1 MVLVLKKWSCC
12 HHCLQVGY
20 FWTTLTVMCFLY
32 SGIYR
37 VALNLQRKS
46 EAKHRKTTSLVMAGG
61 QVSKIGMGVV
71 RQGDDDDDESTSRSG
86 RPRQQAAV
94 TTGSKRNRPKQ
105 LTTTNT
111 TVLLSPGPISNQVQL
126 FFFFFVFFLLLF
138 LLLFHLP
145 RLLPGMMLERCICH
159 KKWLG

>member
-1 MVLVLKKWSCC
+1 
-12 HHCLQVGY
+12 
-20 FWTTLTVMCFLY
+20 MCFLY

-71 RQGDDDDDESTSRSG
+71 RQGDDDDDDESTSRSG

-145 RLLPGMMLERCICH
+145 RLLPGMMLDRCICQ
-159 KKWLG
+159 KKMVGVR